1 MNFGAKNKVKVG
13 GGMASISAVILVM
26 LIFFL
31 VMIVVAKKEDKPSTD
46 TETVATFTPAITV
59 VITKDNQYFLLP
71 DESDKDKRSFDEIK
85 ELIIKKVVDSES
97 KQLKIEGNQLAK
109 YESIYNV
116 AGLAQKNNW
125 QYQLDYTKE
134 TAPE

>member
-46 TETVATFTPAITV
+46 TETATTFIPAITV

-85 ELIIKKVVDSES
+85 ELIIKKVVDSET

>member
-1 MNFGAKNKVKVG
+1 
-13 GGMASISAVILVM
+13 M

-71 DESDKDKRSFDEIK
+71 DESAKDKRSFDEIK